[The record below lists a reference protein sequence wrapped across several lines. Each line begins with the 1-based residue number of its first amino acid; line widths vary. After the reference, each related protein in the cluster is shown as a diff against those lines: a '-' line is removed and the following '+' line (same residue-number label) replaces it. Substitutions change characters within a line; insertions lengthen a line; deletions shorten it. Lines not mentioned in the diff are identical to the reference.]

1 MKNISVMGFMSALPS
16 HMQKSFMF
24 LAIVKDIDITNDILI
39 AKSEGQNIE
48 SQMGMD
54 IERYLIT
61 NGK

>member
-61 NGK
+61 NGR